1 MILSFWDNLREWFKN
16 AFTHITLGNVMS
28 LLFGVLIGLLFALL
42 IYVVSLLSS
51 LRKSEKENKFK
62 KEDLCEQDEESNA
75 IKVREYIDNSIA
87 RYDDI
92 SKTREYG
99 EIIFEIKDIVSTLV
113 LDIAKIYYPSSKHPL
128 FELSIEEAMM
138 LDRYIVEKIEGLFN
152 RKGLRLF
159 KKKNIAWF
167 LSFYDGY
174 KKIQDNRIVKEAKKF
189 RLKDVSNVFMS
200 IKNVINIAGWIKKGT
215 TKLSFSIALNKLAK
229 TCIEII
235 GSETAKV
242 YSKNVFIVDEER
254 INEAIDE
261 TEKLAIES
269 DEKNNENNEF
279 IDEDIVINEN

>member
-1 MILSFWDNLREWFKN
+1 MVLSFWDNLREWFKN

-28 LLFGVLIGLLFALL
+28 LLFGVLIGLLIALL
-42 IYVVSLLSS
+42 IYVVSLFSS

-152 RKGLRLF
+152 RKGLRLL

-174 KKIQDNRIVKEAKKF
+174 KKIQDNKIVKEAKKF
-189 RLKDVSNVFMS
+189 KLNDVSNIFMS
-200 IKNVINIAGWIKKGT
+200 IKNVLNPARWIKKGT
-215 TKLSFSIALNKLAK
+215 TKLSFSIALNKLAI

-269 DEKNNENNEF
+269 DENN

>member
-138 LDRYIVEKIEGLFN
+138 LDRYIVEKIEELFN
-152 RKGLRLF
+152 RKGLRFF

-200 IKNVINIAGWIKKGT
+200 IKNVIDPAKWIKKAS
-215 TKLSFSIALNKLAK
+215 TKISFSIALNKLAI

-242 YSKNVFIVDEER
+242 YSKNVFMVDEKVIE
-254 INEAIDE
+254 EAMDE
-261 TEKLAIES
+261 TERLAIES
-269 DEKNNENNEF
+269 DENIDTITEEN
-279 IDEDIVINEN
+279 

>member
-16 AFTHITLGNVMS
+16 AFTHITFGNVMS

-138 LDRYIVEKIEGLFN
+138 LDRYIVEKIEELFN
-152 RKGLRLF
+152 RKGLRFF

-200 IKNVINIAGWIKKGT
+200 IKNVIDPAKWIKKAS
-215 TKLSFSIALNKLAK
+215 TKISFSIALNKLAI

-242 YSKNVFIVDEER
+242 YSKNVFMVDEKVIE
-254 INEAIDE
+254 EAMDE
-261 TEKLAIES
+261 TERLAIES
-269 DEKNNENNEF
+269 DENIDTITEEN
-279 IDEDIVINEN
+279 